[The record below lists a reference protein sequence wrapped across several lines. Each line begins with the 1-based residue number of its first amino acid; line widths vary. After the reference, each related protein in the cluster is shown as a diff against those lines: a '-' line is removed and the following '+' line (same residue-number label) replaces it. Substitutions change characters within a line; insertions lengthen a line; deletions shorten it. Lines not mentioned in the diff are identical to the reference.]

1 MHMHGFINDQFRS
14 RFVPLMPSCAISQH
28 TFLHNDWNPAE
39 FYCLLVTTERE
50 REGEGERS
58 RDGKLEQEQLQRS
71 IKTGGRREMLQR
83 MWAGIVTARL
93 LVGRVKDGWREA
105 EREDRET
112 HSGGDS
118 AQSCW
123 LTRLSVY
130 CQTVPE
136 RLTFITLISLPPTC
150 FPTLCLHL
158 VFFSASL
165 CFLDSFF
172 KVRCTFLSLLFPS
185 HLHLLHPFLQPF
197 YPIFP
202 SSNHPSIY
210 CISLFLSVLCSH
222 NLKMLLGP
230 QCFASLLSTMINSES
245 VVFCFR
251 QKCCLIVPPTD
262 LPNWA
267 IHIHTVGCSQ
277 WWPFWGRGPSA
288 AQECGHVTV
297 DRWVGRREW

>member
-1 MHMHGFINDQFRS
+1 MGRNSNSEVIGRK
-14 RFVPLMPSCAISQH
+14 SQGWLKRGRARGQRNALRWRLG
-28 TFLHNDWNPAE
+28 TK
-39 FYCLLVTTERE
+39 LL
-50 REGEGERS
+50 
-58 RDGKLEQEQLQRS
+58 
-71 IKTGGRREMLQR
+71 
-83 MWAGIVTARL
+83 
-93 LVGRVKDGWREA
+93 
-105 EREDRET
+105 T
-112 HSGGDS
+112 H
-118 AQSCW
+118 Q
-123 LTRLSVY
+123 
-130 CQTVPE
+130 
-136 RLTFITLISLPPTC
+136 
-150 FPTLCLHL
+150 TLCLLPDCSRKTHIYHTDFSPSHL
-158 VFFSASL
+158 LPHPLPPSCLLLCLSLFSRFF
-165 CFLDSFF
+165 F
-172 KVRCTFLSLLFPS
+172 RCTFLSLLFPS